1 MKNIFIFNVGSSD
14 VQLKRPIEFEGQNF
28 EGKINVRFFRD
39 VTNYLLNNYEE
50 YKESIDIPIIRNT
63 LKNLDRSEKIHEIHL
78 FATNQFSKHQSDT
91 IYAAQII
98 KRILKDTKQDKTIW
112 GQVLNE
118 LSNKIVIHEICDNPT
133 DYDEMNRLYSEELQ
147 FVKDN
152 CEYEKVYISVTGGTQ
167 AMNTML
173 LMNGMKYAKAKGQLV
188 YLNETSIV
196 PDVLQLSTIILLE
209 NHAKTI
215 SQNIHSYE
223 YHEAIQ
229 YLQNHEST
237 FEDKQRIHHNLV
249 NLLNYAHYR
258 KSFNFKRAYPYL
270 FEPKKYM
277 SRERHILNRLQQ
289 EALDFVDENSDA
301 KVAEYMTELYW
312 NMYILYQK
320 GNFVDVCMRLFRFQE
335 ESLRFIVVQKLN
347 VKIDSKGKNIDEQWL
362 NDHQEI
368 VTSLKEIDLNRVVTR
383 YMLER
388 IIQYYIQHEG
398 RTELEEVFKK
408 VQMINELAELRNG
421 SFGAHGFKGIS
432 EEDIFEKM
440 KKKLELKQ
448 MNELQEA
455 LFQLLKDILIGL
467 FGELEQINE
476 NIYDRIN
483 NIILKEVKKLT
494 EQEI

>member
-14 VQLKRPIEFEGQNF
+14 VQLKQPIEFGGKNF
-28 EGKINVRFFRD
+28 KGKIDIKFFRD
-39 VTNYLLNNYEE
+39 VTNHLLNNYEK
-50 YKESIDIPIIRNT
+50 YKELIDIPIIRNT

-78 FATNQFSKHQSDT
+78 FATNQATNHFSDT

-98 KRILKDTKQDKTIW
+98 KRILKETKDDKTIW

-118 LSNKIVIHEICDNPT
+118 LSKKIVIHEVNDIPN
-133 DYDEMNRLYSEELQ
+133 DYDLMNHLYRKELQ
-147 FVKDN
+147 FIEEN
-152 CEYEKVYISVTGGTQ
+152 SEYEKVYISVTGGTQ

-173 LMNGMKYAKAKGQLV
+173 LLNGMKYAKAKGQLV
-188 YLNETSIV
+188 YLNENHTV
-196 PDVLQLSTIILLE
+196 PDVLKLSSIILLE
-209 NHAKTI
+209 NHVSTI
-215 SQNIHSYE
+215 TQNISSYE

-229 YLQNHEST
+229 YLQNHENT
-237 FEDKQRIHHNLV
+237 FSNQAEIYKNLV
-249 NLLNYAHYR
+249 DLLKYAHYR
-258 KSFNFKRAYPYL
+258 KSFNFKHAYPCL
-270 FEPKKYM
+270 NEPRKKM
-277 SRERHILNRLQQ
+277 IRERQILNRLQQ
-289 EALDFVDENSDA
+289 EALDFVDENPDA
-301 KVAEYMTELYW
+301 KVAEYMSELYW

-335 ESLRFIVVQKLN
+335 EALRFIAVQMLN
-347 VKIDSKGKNIDEQWL
+347 VKIDSKGKKIDEQWL
-362 NDHQEI
+362 NDHQDI

-398 RTELEEVFKK
+398 KNELEEVFNKILL
-408 VQMINELAELRNG
+408 INELAELRNG

-440 KKKLELKQ
+440 KKKLKIKQ
-448 MNELQEA
+448 MDELQEA

-483 NIILKEVKKLT
+483 NIILKEVNKLV